1 MKYVVI
7 ASYRKPTTAML
18 YENAVQLVQQLRAQ
32 NINCHIQTA
41 SNSPWTHKAPYNP
54 KFLGAQ
60 PARAGQDY

>member
-32 NINCHIQTA
+32 GINCHIQTA
-41 SNSPWTHKAPYNP
+41 
-54 KFLGAQ
+54 
-60 PARAGQDY
+60 